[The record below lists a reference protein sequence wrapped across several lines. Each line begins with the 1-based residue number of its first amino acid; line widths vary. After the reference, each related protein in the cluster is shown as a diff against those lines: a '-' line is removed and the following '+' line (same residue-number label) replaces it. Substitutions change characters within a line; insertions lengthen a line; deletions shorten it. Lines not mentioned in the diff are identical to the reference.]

1 MLRTHSSTNKEVM
14 DNVPEKNK
22 THTERLINLLEEET
36 E

>member
-1 MLRTHSSTNKEVM
+1 M

-36 E
+36 EWKKKSCHY